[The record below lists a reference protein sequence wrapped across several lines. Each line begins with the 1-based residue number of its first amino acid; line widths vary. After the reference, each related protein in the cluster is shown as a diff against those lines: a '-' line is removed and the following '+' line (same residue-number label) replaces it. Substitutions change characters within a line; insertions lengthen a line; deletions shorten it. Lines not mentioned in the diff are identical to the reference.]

1 MITRRMLRSLRFNRN
16 IPGMQNKPGMAVVS
30 AAAAARSGR
39 FVVVVDEDIDLT
51 NLKEVL

>member
-30 AAAAARSGR
+30 AAAARSGR